1 MIDREPLARWG
12 QGRVTLLGDAAHL
25 MYPIGANGAS
35 QAILDAAALAG
46 ELSCGGDVPAALERY
61 ENDRRPAT
69 TAIILANR
77 QMDRAE
83 RVTSTRPA
91 DDKAAELATITAEYR
106 AIVEQRR
113 LTS

>member
-1 MIDREPLARWG
+1 LDRWG
-12 QGRVTLLGDAAHL
+12 HGRVTLLGDAAHL

-35 QAILDAAALAG
+35 QAVLDAAALAA
-46 ELSCGGDVPAALERY
+46 ELRRGGDVPAALERY

-83 RVTSTRPA
+83 RATSARPA
-91 DDKAAELATITAEYR
+91 DERAARLATITADYR
-106 AIVEQRR
+106 AVVEQRR
-113 LTS
+113 PTF